1 MEGTDM
7 EGRDMAEEHRSWEQ
21 DMDTVGE
28 RLWKRRELEDTGTVG
43 RDTVGTDTAEERREL
58 EETALG
64 VARVEQSPSGDG
76 AASSRT
82 PPRKHWYPAYW

>member
-1 MEGTDM
+1 MWEAEGRDMEGTDM

-43 RDTVGTDTAEERREL
+43 RDTVGTDTAEEHL
-58 EETALG
+58 
-64 VARVEQSPSGDG
+64 
-76 AASSRT
+76 
-82 PPRKHWYPAYW
+82 

>member
-21 DMDTVGE
+21 DVDTVGE

-43 RDTVGTDTAEERREL
+43 RDTVGTDTAEEHL
-58 EETALG
+58 
-64 VARVEQSPSGDG
+64 
-76 AASSRT
+76 
-82 PPRKHWYPAYW
+82 